1 MDNMSGNEKVEKRIK
16 TIGLVMIITFLGKI
30 LGLVRD
36 MLLGY
41 HFATGPVSDAFQ
53 TASQIPRNFFDAVFA
68 SAISSSL
75 IPIFNET
82 LEKNGR
88 KEAFRLSQSFFT
100 LMGLATIIFSGLGV
114 AFSSQLTHLIA
125 SGFDAETAELCS
137 HLLKILFPTVFFTG
151 LAFSFV
157 GVLQSLGEFNIPAA
171 LSVFS
176 NGIIIIYYLFFCDRF
191 GIYGLAVAF
200 LLGWAMQAVVQV
212 PALCRLGFRYHISL
226 WHPGL
231 KRVFT
236 LMLPVMVSTWVQPIN
251 QLISTRFASQIE
263 GGVSAINY
271 ANSLYTMLAGI
282 LVLSMTNVIFPEMSR
297 LSTQERIE
305 ELKELIDSSL
315 RTLLFLLLPMTV
327 GLMLLSRP
335 LICLLYQ
342 HGTWDAS
349 STAITS
355 QALTWTAVGMVG
367 YGIQNVLVRVFYA
380 EKNGKI
386 PLISGAISILL
397 NIALC
402 LVLTPVMNVAGL
414 ALASAI
420 SSTVSAILLL
430 VPMSRQLE
438 GLFGWDFWK
447 DILKM
452 ALCTAIMG
460 IAVWLVYIGTNLI
473 LIESMLATAIILA
486 CSVGAGIAVYFIAA
500 TLLRIPEVSMI
511 RGILSRF
518 KKVRA

>member
-1 MDNMSGNEKVEKRIK
+1 MPSNEKTEKRIK
-16 TIGLVMIITFLGKI
+16 TIGVVMIITLLGKI

-41 HFATGPVSDAFQ
+41 HFATGMESDAFQ

-88 KEAFRLSQSFFT
+88 EEAFRLSRSFFT
-100 LMGLATIIFSGLGV
+100 LMGLLTMVFSGLGMV
-114 AFSSQLTHLIA
+114 FSLPLTHLIA
-125 SGFDAETAELCS
+125 GGFDAETAALCAR
-137 HLLKILFPTVFFTG
+137 LLKILFPTVFFTG

-171 LSVFS
+171 ISVFS
-176 NGIIIIYYLFFCDRF
+176 NGIIILYYLFLCDRF

-200 LLGWAMQAVVQV
+200 LLGWAMQAVVQI
-212 PALCRLGFRYHISL
+212 PSLHQLGFRYRFSL
-226 WHPGL
+226 WHPDL
-231 KRVFT
+231 KRVFA
-236 LMLPVMVSTWVQPIN
+236 LMLPVMVSTWIQPIN

-297 LSTQERIE
+297 LSTQARME

-315 RTLLFLLLPMTV
+315 RTLLFLLLPMTI
-327 GLMLLSRP
+327 GLMLLAKP
-335 LICLLYQ
+335 LIRLLYQ
-342 HGTWDAS
+342 HGTWDVA

-355 QALTWTAVGMVG
+355 RALTWLAVGMVG
-367 YGIQNVLVRVFYA
+367 YGIQNVLVRAFYA
-380 EKNGKI
+380 EKNGKT
-386 PLISGAISILL
+386 PLISGAVSILL
-397 NIALC
+397 NIVLC
-402 LVLTPVMNVAGL
+402 LVLSPVMNVSGL

-420 SSTVSAILLL
+420 SSTASAILLL
-430 VPMSRQLE
+430 IPMSRKLK
-438 GLFGWDFWK
+438 GLFRWDFWK
-447 DILKM
+447 SILKM
-452 ALCTAIMG
+452 AACTAIMG
-460 IAVWLVYIGTNLI
+460 IAVWLVRSGLGQ
-473 LIESMLATAIILA
+473 LVSDSMLATVLVLAGSVITGILA
-486 CSVGAGIAVYFIAA
+486 YFVAAAV
-500 TLLRIPEVSMI
+500 LKIPEIKMVRSV
-511 RGILSRF
+511 LSRF
-518 KKVRA
+518 KKGGS